1 MRRFR
6 RCPEIALVPGLRA
19 VVAERPP
26 ARLLGLALMR
36 RPPEHA
42 LLIPRCRSV
51 HTWGMRLPIDVV
63 FLACLP
69 GGVTVLSVHTRVPPR
84 RVVSHRGAGPIAV
97 LELPG
102 GMAARLRLSGWPAA
116 QSTTGATAAGA
127 GRTNTRWP
135 TS

>member
-6 RCPEIALVPGLRA
+6 RCPEIALGPGLRA
-19 VVAERPP
+19 VVAERPL

-51 HTWGMRLPIDVV
+51 HTWGMRFPIDVAFV
-63 FLACLP
+63 VPGPAGLELLAVHPALP
-69 GGVTVLSVHTRVPPR
+69 PWRIVR
-84 RVVSHRGAGPIAV
+84 HRGGPRGVAV
-97 LELPG
+97 LEL
-102 GMAARLRLSGWPAA
+102 AA
-116 QSTTGATAAGA
+116 QSTNGATAAGA